1 LLVFTS
7 MRIRASRFVGGRAIA
22 GNVFRFRR
30 ARSHT
35 RGFRKQTAGALSIF
49 QAGQSNSINQHLE
62 SSLKMTIIR
71 KFVVAC
77 ATIAVITAPATAAGP
92 RPSQFYSQHNLISNG
107 TIPADLTDPNLINA
121 WGLVS
126 GPTTPWWISDNG
138 SGDTTLYNVATGVIP
153 ATFTVPG
160 AGGQQGNPT
169 GVVFNGGTGFVVNN
183 GVGAPSP
190 ARFIF
195 ASEDGTLSA
204 FKGAPI
210 VTVVPNAQAPA
221 HGAIYKGLAI
231 DSATAGSF
239 LYATDFHNAN
249 VDIFDSS
256 FHAVTIP
263 GAFTDPN
270 LPAGF
275 APFGIQN
282 IGGTIY
288 VTYALQDA
296 NKEDDV
302 AGPGNGFV
310 DAYDTS
316 GNLLGR
322 VASAGDLNSPWGL
335 ALAPSDF
342 GRFSGDL
349 LVGNFGDGRIHAF
362 DPNQLTQTG
371 EFEGVGS
378 LHSTAGRSIQID
390 GLWALQFGQGT
401 TATSANGLTTTLF
414 FTAGPNDEH
423 EGLFG
428 TIVSQPRRQP

>member
-1 LLVFTS
+1 
-7 MRIRASRFVGGRAIA
+7 MRKRSRFLVAIVSVIIMILVA
-22 GNVFRFRR
+22 VISGSQSALVTASSN
-30 ARSHT
+30 
-35 RGFRKQTAGALSIF
+35 TAG
-49 QAGQSNSINQHLE
+49 
-62 SSLKMTIIR
+62 
-71 KFVVAC
+71 
-77 ATIAVITAPATAAGP
+77 
-92 RPSQFYSQHNLISNG
+92 PSQFYLQHNLISDG
-107 TIPADLTDPNLINA
+107 FVAADHIDTNLVNA
-121 WGLVS
+121 WGLVA
-126 GPTTPWWISDNG
+126 GPTTPWWIADNG
-138 SGDTTLYNVATGVIP
+138 TGKTTLFNIATNAIQ

-160 AGGQQGNPT
+160 AGGAQGNPT

-195 ASEDGTLSA
+195 SSEDGTLSA

-210 VTVVPNAQAPA
+210 VTVVPNPQAPA

-231 DSATAGSF
+231 DSATAGTM
-239 LYATDFHNAN
+239 LYATDFHNGK

-256 FHAVTIP
+256 FHAVTIA

-270 LPAGF
+270 IPAGF

-390 GLWALQFGQGT
+390 RLWAVHLGQGT